1 MFLLCGMEHLVSI
14 AMGIPFC
21 GQAFPL
27 VEGALLQGGRR
38 LYTGKLTRCDV
49 YQGYRNRARKTRC
62 RQWDQGP
69 NGFIRRA
76 DPCLP
81 GPFVFYGWQ
90 APPVPGGACG
100 GLHYPHGLA
109 DHFALK
115 VRLRRIRSLLEHAP
129 FCLHYKVGVLAPCG
143 YLGSRLV
150 RPKIWLP
157 LPAEC
162 LQMYRTLSRNER
174 FWNVE
179 LRWVKAT
186 ALKLLAYWL
195 GQWMYRAAEA
205 EAFLLAL

>member
-1 MFLLCGMEHLVSI
+1 MEHLVSV

-38 LYTGKLTRCDV
+38 LYTGRFTCCDV
-49 YQGYRNRARKTRC
+49 YQGYRSRARKSFC
-62 RQWDQGP
+62 RQWERGP
-69 NGFIRRA
+69 NGFVRRA
-76 DPCLP
+76 DPCHP

-109 DHFALK
+109 DHLALK
-115 VRLRRIRSLLEHAP
+115 VRLRRIRSLLEHSP

-143 YLGSRLV
+143 ILGNRLV
-150 RPKIWLP
+150 RPKLWLP

-162 LQMYRTLSRNER
+162 LHIYRSLSRNER
-174 FWNVE
+174 YWNVE
-179 LRWVKAT
+179 LRWVKAA
-186 ALKLLAYWL
+186 ALQFVAAWL
-195 GQWMYRAAEA
+195 GYLALCAGEVEA
-205 EAFLLAL
+205 VLLAL